1 MTIPNQSRHLA
12 SAHSVPPSH
21 RAEGRLRPPLGE
33 TIQALGPCLPQ
44 APCGRLWGP
53 APSRART
60 RASHGSGS
68 SGLQPPWVGD
78 RG

>member
-12 SAHSVPPSH
+12 SARSVPPSH
-21 RAEGRLRPPLGE
+21 RAEGRLRPPLGGNN
-33 TIQALGPCLPQ
+33 TSSRSQPPPGPMWPALG
-44 APCGRLWGP
+44 
-53 APSRART
+53 S

-78 RG
+78 RV